1 MLICFASVI
10 QERKQHTHVTTAK
23 TNNKCSKSMASKPLT
38 WFAKMTPHEREAYNK
53 KRRGMRTKETTMRTK
68 VRTCRKGEASKAAM
82 TRQSSSSKS
91 HEWAYQVGKQEVRR
105 EMELRLGVTSAK
117 QTLDLKL
124 NETHVKEMEAL
135 KETHVKEMK
144 RVSTDTW
151 LDASQSMKPEF
162 FRDGYDSGYKAACKD
177 FMSMGSAFTVKAKSA
192 LGYHPDAAKQILRRK
207 QPVR

>member
-1 MLICFASVI
+1 
-10 QERKQHTHVTTAK
+10 
-23 TNNKCSKSMASKPLT
+23 MASKPLT

-53 KRRGMRTKETTMRTK
+53 KRRGMRMKETTMRTTL
-68 VRTCRKGEASKAAM
+68 RTCRKGEASKAAM

-91 HEWAYQVGKQEVRR
+91 HEWAYQAGKQEVRR
-105 EMELRLGVTSAK
+105 EMELGVTSAK

-124 NETHVKEMEAL
+124 KETHVKEMEAL
-135 KETHVKEMK
+135 KETHVKEME

-151 LDASQSMKPEF
+151 LDASQSLKREF

-177 FMSMGSAFTVKAKSA
+177 FMSMGSAFTVEAKSA